1 MDIIIKIFELLF
13 HLLDK
18 EKVETVL
25 MKHEIMVDDYLM
37 QELKPYKNEHLGLF
51 GNSIDKSIIIQ
62 AKGSAGKI
70 PQAIG
75 TLQHNKKLYTELMDG
90 NLKAWVH
97 QVTTHGIIVE
107 FKFVKI

>member
-1 MDIIIKIFELLF
+1 MIFDFLF

-18 EKVETVL
+18 EKVKIVL
-25 MKHEIMVDDYLM
+25 LKHTIVVDDYLM

-51 GNSIDKSIIIQ
+51 GNPIDKSIIIQ
-62 AKGSAGKI
+62 AKGSAGKM

-75 TLQHNKKLYTELMDG
+75 TLYDNKRLYKELLRG
-90 NLKAWVH
+90 NLKAWIYDF
-97 QVTTHGIIVE
+97 TAKGIIIE